1 MYAAIGTFIGEL
13 VQDKPSLQ
21 MLTLFIIFI
30 ICVTYIYDKNKDK
43 YVYIS
48 LIFVYLFSFM
58 VLLINH
64 GVFPLTVIYAL
75 IIPVILN
82 IVGMMLA
89 YKANAIQSENEDRD
103 IDKDDVFKVKSL
115 IITCFVMISLVIVLG
130 TLEFPMK
137 MIYLLVSLLYILSS
151 FIVYYAN
158 RSFTK
163 NKHATG

>member
-1 MYAAIGTFIGEL
+1 MSAIGDFIGDIIS
-13 VQDKPSLQ
+13 DKPSLQ

-30 ICVTYIYDKNKDK
+30 ICVRYIYDKNKDK

-48 LIFVYLFSFM
+48 LIFLYLFSFM
-58 VLLINH
+58 VLLINPN
-64 GVFPLTVIYAL
+64 VFSLPVIYAM

-89 YKANAIQSENEDRD
+89 YKANAIQSENEDGD

-130 TLEFPMK
+130 TLEFPTK
-137 MIYLLVSLLYILSS
+137 IIYLLVSLLYIISS

-163 NKHATG
+163 NKRATG